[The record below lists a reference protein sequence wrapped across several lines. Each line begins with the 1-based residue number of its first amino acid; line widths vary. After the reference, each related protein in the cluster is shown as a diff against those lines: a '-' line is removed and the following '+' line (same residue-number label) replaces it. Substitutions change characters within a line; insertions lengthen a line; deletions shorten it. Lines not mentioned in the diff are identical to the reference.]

1 MTDLS
6 LAGHAGAFP
15 LTAGAKQLILDY
27 LADARESISADT
39 DGDEMV
45 RDIETAMGDR
55 LSAVLDD
62 GHVIDEAAVIG
73 ILDEFGPLD
82 TQDDGHMKRRAP
94 LLCRIEEGKQI
105 SGLCLGVATRTDLRA
120 DWVRSIA
127 VILGLFTGGLL
138 VLAYL
143 VALLFV
149 PRLQTV
155 SEYRHAIRVDKRSRH
170 APGSPSTAGKQRLT

>member
-6 LAGHAGAFP
+6 LAGHAGAFS
-15 LTAGAKQLILDY
+15 LTPEAKQLILDY
-27 LADARESISADT
+27 LARARESTTADAN
-39 DGDEMV
+39 GDETV
-45 RDIETAMGDR
+45 RDIETAIGDR
-55 LSAVLDD
+55 LHAIFGGGDE
-62 GHVIDEAAVIG
+62 IDEAAVAG
-73 ILDEFGPLD
+73 LLDEFGPLD
-82 TQDDGHMKRRAP
+82 AQDDGPMNRKAP

-105 SGLCLGVATRTDLRA
+105 SGLCLGIATRTDLRV

-143 VALLFV
+143 VALLFA

-155 SEYRHAIRVDKRSRH
+155 SEYRHAIRVGNRSRN
-170 APGSPSTAGKQRLT
+170 AYDSPSVKGK